1 MDIQLTEEQE
11 LLRSSIQ
18 RFLREQYD
26 FDERRKIVATDE
38 GWSRRHWRSFAE
50 LGLCAAPFQ
59 ESSGGLGGGSLA
71 TMIVM
76 QEFGRNL
83 VVEPY
88 FETVVLAG
96 GLIEDVAS
104 PEQCQAFLPKIMEGE
119 TIWALAWAEGR
130 SRYDF
135 NSVTTTARRQG
146 DKFILSGTKAAV
158 VGAPWAD
165 KLIVSAR
172 TSGGPRDRFGVSLFV
187 VDRHSVNLHL
197 QSFKTIDGRRA
208 AELTLMDVEVP
219 ASRLLGTEGEG
230 VAALEACR
238 DRAIAALC
246 AEAVGAMSVLN
257 SATLE
262 YSKARKQFGVALG
275 TFQVLQHRMVDMFIA
290 LEEAISLTQHLN
302 LSLATQEPDGSKLA
316 SGAKSKVGYAARF
329 VSEQA
334 VQLHGGMGMSDE
346 LNVGHYFKRISA
358 INVQFGDP
366 AYHLMRYAQLSLS
379 SVQRSKSNTAPR
391 PEVNNDRSRN
401 RLDCSH
407 PYWQGLQGRPQ

>member
-26 FDERRKIVATDE
+26 FGERCKIVATDE
-38 GWSRRHWRSFAE
+38 GWSRRHWKSFAE

-76 QEFGRNL
+76 REFGSNL

-104 PEQCQAFLPKIMEGE
+104 PAQREAYLPQLMAGE
-119 TIWALAWAEGR
+119 SIWALAWAEAR

-135 NSVTTTARRQG
+135 SNVDTTAQRQG
-146 DKFILSGTKAAV
+146 ESYVLSGAKAAV
-158 VGAPWAD
+158 IAAPWAD

-172 TSGGPRDRFGVSLFV
+172 TSGGPRDRSGISLFV
-187 VDRHSVNLHL
+187 VDRHSPNLHL
-197 QSFKTIDGRRA
+197 QGFRTIDGRRA
-208 AELTLMDVEVP
+208 AEMTLMNVEVP
-219 ASRLLGTEGEG
+219 VSQLLGTEGDG

-246 AEAVGAMSVLN
+246 AEAVGAMGALN

-262 YSKARKQFGVALG
+262 YSKTRKQFGVALG

-290 LEEAISLTQHLN
+290 LEESVSLTQHLN
-302 LSLATQEPDGSKLA
+302 LSLASKKPNGSKLA
-316 SGAKSKVGYAARF
+316 SGAKTKVGYAARF
-329 VSEQA
+329 VAEQA

-346 LNVGHYFKRISA
+346 LNVGHYFKRISS

-366 AYHLMRYAQLSLS
+366 AYHLMRYAQQS
-379 SVQRSKSNTAPR
+379 
-391 PEVNNDRSRN
+391 
-401 RLDCSH
+401 
-407 PYWQGLQGRPQ
+407 

>member
-26 FDERRKIVATDE
+26 FDERRKIVASDE
-38 GWSRRHWRSFAE
+38 GWSRRHWKSFSE
-50 LGLCAAPFQ
+50 LGLCAAPFK
-59 ESSGGLGGGSLA
+59 ESSGGLGGGSIA

-83 VVEPY
+83 VIEPY

-96 GLIEDVAS
+96 GLIEDVGSA
-104 PEQCQAFLPKIMEGE
+104 EQREALLPNIMEGDA
-119 TIWALAWAEGR
+119 IWAVAWAEGR

-135 NSVTTTARRQG
+135 NNVTTTARREG
-146 DKFILSGTKAAV
+146 DNFVLSGTKAAV

-172 TSGGPRDRFGVSLFV
+172 TSGEARDRFGVSLFV
-187 VDRHSVNLHL
+187 VDRHSANLHL
-197 QSFKTIDGRRA
+197 QGFKTVDGRRA
-208 AELTLMDVEVP
+208 AELTLMNVEVP
-219 ASRLLGTEGEG
+219 ASQLLGLEGWG
-230 VAALEACR
+230 VTALEACR
-238 DRAIAALC
+238 DRAIGALC

-262 YSKARKQFGVALG
+262 HSKTRKQFGVALG

-290 LEEAISLTQHLN
+290 LEEALSLTQHLN
-302 LSLATQEPDGSKLA
+302 LSLAAQEPNGSKLA

-329 VSEQA
+329 VAEQA

-346 LNVGHYFKRISA
+346 LNVGHYFKRISS

-366 AYHLMRYAQLSLS
+366 TYHLMRYAQQS
-379 SVQRSKSNTAPR
+379 
-391 PEVNNDRSRN
+391 
-401 RLDCSH
+401 
-407 PYWQGLQGRPQ
+407 